1 MNTVDLVGRVAS
13 ETGRR
18 AQGGWSGRGRVGAVG
33 SWSGVLG
40 PEGHER
46 TDLIPIYPGPA
57 VPGAPVRLEAM
68 PPHEPVEGVP
78 ADAEVP
84 CDVPEG
90 RCVHR
95 NRSLPRLSVADRR

>member
-18 AQGGWSGRGRVGAVG
+18 APGRRSGRGRVGAVG
-33 SWSGVLG
+33 YRAGILG

-46 TDLIPIYPGPA
+46 TDLIPIHPGPA

-84 CDVPEG
+84 GDVPEG

-95 NRSLPRLSVADRR
+95 NRSLPRLSIADRR